1 MFFNSKHFNQDITMS
16 RILELTAF
24 NFFLSNGQQAIMQQ
38 IVKIELE
45 KEILRLKNM
54 ILQCN
59 NRHDNSRIM
68 PREARIK

>member
-1 MFFNSKHFNQDITMS
+1 MS
-16 RILELTAF
+16 RILELAEL

-54 ILQCN
+54 ILKCSN
-59 NRHDNSRIM
+59 KHDNARIM
-68 PREARIK
+68 PREGRVN